1 MIENN
6 NPIDCHNF
14 AALLPEMV
22 HFCGFAHPR
31 RLGAGPEATVQ
42 NIVYESFS
50 GTGRRGRACLAG
62 GDL

>member
-6 NPIDCHNF
+6 NPIDCRNF

-31 RLGAGPEATVQ
+31 RRGALLEAIVQ

-50 GTGRRGRACLAG
+50 GGCRRGRACLPG